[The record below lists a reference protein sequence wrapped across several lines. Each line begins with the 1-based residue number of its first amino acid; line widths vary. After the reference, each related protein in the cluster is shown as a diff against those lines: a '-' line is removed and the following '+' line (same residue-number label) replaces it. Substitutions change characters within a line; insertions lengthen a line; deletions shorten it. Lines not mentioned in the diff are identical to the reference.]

1 MNRTSGHR
9 FFVKESKFS
18 KLLAECQKSLD
29 TLTAESQHTL
39 ALVRLVRE
47 FPKDPERKTAL
58 LLQCHRE
65 NRLRLG
71 YQARRAELLRL
82 VTDESQT
89 DTAA

>member
-1 MNRTSGHR
+1 M
-9 FFVKESKFS
+9 KDSKFT

-29 TLTAESQHTL
+29 TVTAESQQTL

-47 FPKDPERKTAL
+47 FPRDPERKTAL
-58 LLQCHRE
+58 QLQCHRE

-82 VTDESQT
+82 VIDESQS